1 MSFHR
6 HSAAPPTAR
15 QLLPIE
21 VNMRRKPPL
30 LTDQFGRGWV
40 QGKGGWRH
48 ENFIVKIVV
57 AKRKHARSAYRYG
70 VFEGGVELAQLDR
83 EEDAYRYVDELLE
96 TRDQIGY
103 VARLVW
109 RVKYDVHKGRERA
122 EKDCEMFV
130 ESPTLLA
137 AAQRATM
144 AGEDMHGGAIFI
156 EAIRMASGTE
166 RTNYYK
172 GRTSASGR

>member
-1 MSFHR
+1 
-6 HSAAPPTAR
+6 
-15 QLLPIE
+15 
-21 VNMRRKPPL
+21 MRRKPPL

-48 ENFIVKIVV
+48 EHFLVKIVV
-57 AKRKHARSAYRYG
+57 ARRKHARPAYRYG

-96 TRDQIGY
+96 TREQIEG
-103 VARLVW
+103 VARIVW
-109 RVKYDVHKGRERA
+109 RVKYHVFKGRELI

-130 ESPTLLA
+130 ESPTLVA
-137 AAQRATM
+137 GAQRATR

-156 EAIRMASGTE
+156 EAIRRARGAECRPPSV
-166 RTNYYK
+166 
-172 GRTSASGR
+172 